1 MVESESAGAR
11 IGIRKGSR
19 CHTKALRPGLG
30 SVERGQKKAG
40 VWVERW

>member
-19 CHTKALRPGLG
+19 RHTEALRPGLG
-30 SVERGQKKAG
+30 SVGRGLEAG